1 MPGSQRSHGEGYV
14 ALFRN
19 RLSGR
24 GVYLFDEPEAVLVPV
39 RQIECL
45 QSVREAEKRG
55 DAQFV
60 IAAHSPFGMA
70 YPGATVLH
78 LTPFGLMERSF
89 QQTEHFQVLGEFYKA
104 PAGFMN
110 TIFDE

>member
-1 MPGSQRSHGEGYV
+1 M

-24 GVYLFDEPEAVLVPV
+24 GVYLFDEPEAALSPV
-39 RQIECL
+39 RQIESL
-45 QSVREAEKRG
+45 QSVREADKRG

-60 IAAHSPFGMA
+60 IATHSPFVMA
-70 YPGATVLH
+70 YPGATLPY
-78 LTPFGLMERSF
+78 LTPFGLKERSF
-89 QQTEHFQVLGEFYKA
+89 QQTEHFQVLSEFHKA
-104 PAGFMN
+104 PEGFMN

>member
-1 MPGSQRSHGEGYV
+1 M

-24 GVYLFDEPEAVLVPV
+24 GVYLFDEPEAVLAPV

-60 IAAHSPFGMA
+60 IATHSPFVWPIRA
-70 YPGATVLH
+70 
-78 LTPFGLMERSF
+78 RSCC
-89 QQTEHFQVLGEFYKA
+89 
-104 PAGFMN
+104 
-110 TIFDE
+110 I

>member
-1 MPGSQRSHGEGYV
+1 MV
-14 ALFRN
+14 LFRN

-24 GVYLFDEPEAVLVPV
+24 GVYLFDEPEAALSPV

-45 QSVREAEKRG
+45 QSVREAEKRW

-60 IAAHSPFGMA
+60 IATHSPFVMA
-70 YPGATVLH
+70 YPGAPLLH
-78 LTPFGLMERSF
+78 LTPFGLMERPF
-89 QQTEHFQVLGEFYKA
+89 QQAEHFQVLSEFHKA
-104 PAGFMN
+104 PEGFMN

>member
-1 MPGSQRSHGEGYV
+1 M

-24 GVYLFDEPEAVLVPV
+24 GVYLFDEPEAALSPV

-60 IAAHSPFGMA
+60 IATHSPFVMA
-70 YPGATVLH
+70 YPGVTLLY

-89 QQTEHFQVLGEFYKA
+89 QQAEHFQVLSEFHKA
-104 PAGFMN
+104 PDGFMN

>member
-1 MPGSQRSHGEGYV
+1 M

-19 RLSGR
+19 RLSGG
-24 GVYLFDEPEAVLVPV
+24 GVYLFDEPEAALSPVL
-39 RQIECL
+39 QIECL

-60 IAAHSPFGMA
+60 IATHSPFVMA
-70 YPGATVLH
+70 YPGATLLH
-78 LTPFGLMERSF
+78 LTPFGLMKRPF
-89 QQTEHFQVLGEFYKA
+89 QQTEHFQVLSECYKA
-104 PAGFMN
+104 PEDFMN

>member
-1 MPGSQRSHGEGYV
+1 M

-24 GVYLFDEPEAVLVPV
+24 GVYLFDEPEAVLASV

-60 IAAHSPFGMA
+60 IATHSPFVMA
-70 YPGATVLH
+70 YPGATLLH
-78 LTPFGLMERSF
+78 LTPFSLMERSF
-89 QQTEHFQVLGEFYKA
+89 QQAEHFQVLREFYKD
-104 PAGFMN
+104 PEGFMN

>member
-1 MPGSQRSHGEGYV
+1 M

-24 GVYLFDEPEAVLVPV
+24 GVYLFDEPEAALSPV

-45 QSVREAEKRG
+45 QSVREAEKRW

-60 IAAHSPFGMA
+60 IATHSPFVMA
-70 YPGATVLH
+70 YPGAPLLH
-78 LTPFGLMERSF
+78 LTLFGLMERSF
-89 QQTEHFQVLGEFYKA
+89 QQT
-104 PAGFMN
+104 N
-110 TIFDE
+110 IFRFSVNFTRPLRAS

>member
-1 MPGSQRSHGEGYV
+1 M

-24 GVYLFDEPEAVLVPV
+24 GVYLFDEPEAALSRV

-60 IAAHSPFGMA
+60 IATHSPFVWPIRA
-70 YPGATVLH
+70 RPCC
-78 LTPFGLMERSF
+78 
-89 QQTEHFQVLGEFYKA
+89 
-104 PAGFMN
+104 
-110 TIFDE
+110 I